1 MKSGCVIPIYCIYSP
16 IIFQM
21 LMVFC
26 PVTLLVESYILIRI
40 LSIYYRI
47 WNAIGRYLIPHL
59 WLNPNITI
67 VLLLCVYI
75 YDYYYMS
82 PVSHQNGFKAQ
93 FCWIHPDELPIGL
106 FLNKGYSQIIP
117 FIIKYTKS
125 NVYHH
130 VPHKPNMFDHFP
142 PIKPAFFP

>member
-1 MKSGCVIPIYCIYSP
+1 
-16 IIFQM
+16 
-21 LMVFC
+21 
-26 PVTLLVESYILIRI
+26 
-40 LSIYYRI
+40 
-47 WNAIGRYLIPHL
+47 
-59 WLNPNITI
+59 
-67 VLLLCVYI
+67 
-75 YDYYYMS
+75 MS

-106 FLNKGYSQIIP
+106 FLNKGYSQIIA

-130 VPHKPNMFDHFP
+130 VPHKPSMFDHFP